1 MRILKGFLHWA
12 PRVLAGL
19 FVALAIVIATGLVN
33 ARVVLSDS
41 MEPVFYKNDV
51 VFGLSWVTPQP
62 GDIGIYQQRDING
75 VVQQDVVH
83 RVVTV
88 SQAGEYLF
96 KGDNNQ
102 SADALMVAKSDVKS
116 TVVLSLPGIG
126 SLLTPVGALAVV
138 GVIGGIWAMVFG
150 VKTLKRTKPTIDE
163 D

>member
-1 MRILKGFLHWA
+1 
-12 PRVLAGL
+12 VLAGL
-19 FVALAIVIATGLVN
+19 FVALAIVIGTGLVN

-41 MEPVFYKNDV
+41 MEPVLFKNDV

-62 GDIGIYQQRDING
+62 GDIGIYERRDING
-75 VVQQDVVH
+75 VVKQDVVH

-88 SQAGEYLF
+88 SQAGEFLF

-116 TVVLSLPGIG
+116 TVVLSLPAIG
-126 SLLTPVGALAVV
+126 SLLTPVGAVAVV
-138 GVIGGIWAMVFG
+138 GVIGGIWALVFG

>member
-1 MRILKGFLHWA
+1 MKILKGFLHWA

-19 FVALAIVIATGLVN
+19 FVALAIVIGTGLVN

-126 SLLTPVGALAVV
+126 SLLNLGGALAVV
-138 GVIGGIWAMVFG
+138 GVIGGIWALVFG
-150 VKTLKRTKPTIDE
+150 VQTLKRTKPTIDE

>member
-1 MRILKGFLHWA
+1 MKILKGFLHWA

-19 FVALAIVIATGLVN
+19 FVALAIVIGTGLVN

-51 VFGLSWVTPQP
+51 VFGLSWVTPQA

-126 SLLTPVGALAVV
+126 SLLNFGGALAVV
-138 GVIGGIWAMVFG
+138 GVIGGIWALVFG
-150 VKTLKRTKPTIDE
+150 VQTLKRTKPTIDE

>member
-1 MRILKGFLHWA
+1 MKILKGFLHWA

-19 FVALAIVIATGLVN
+19 FVALAIVIGTGLVN

-126 SLLTPVGALAVV
+126 SLLNLGGALAVF
-138 GVIGGIWAMVFG
+138 GVIGGIWALVFG
-150 VKTLKRTKPTIDE
+150 VQTLKRTKPTIDE

>member
-1 MRILKGFLHWA
+1 MKILKGFLHWA

-19 FVALAIVIATGLVN
+19 FVALAIVIGTGLVN

-41 MEPVFYKNDV
+41 MEPVLFKNDV

-62 GDIGIYQQRDING
+62 GDIGIYERRDING
-75 VVQQDVVH
+75 VVKQDVVH

-88 SQAGEYLF
+88 SQAGEFLF

-116 TVVLSLPGIG
+116 TVVLSLPAIG
-126 SLLTPVGALAVV
+126 SLLTPVGAVAVV
-138 GVIGGIWAMVFG
+138 GVIGGIWALVFG

>member
-19 FVALAIVIATGLVN
+19 FVALAILIGTGLVN

-51 VFGLSWVTPQP
+51 VFGLSWIHPMP
-62 GDIGIYQQRDING
+62 GDIAIYQERDING
-75 VVQQDVVH
+75 KIQQDVVH
-83 RVVTV
+83 RVITV

-102 SADALMVAKSDVKS
+102 SADALMVAKEDVRS
-116 TVVLSLPGIG
+116 TVVLSLPGVG
-126 SLLTPVGALAVV
+126 SLLTPIGGVVAV
-138 GVIGGIWAMVFG
+138 GVIGGVWALVYG
-150 VKTLKRTKPTIDE
+150 IGTLRRSKPKTDE
-163 D
+163 E